1 MMKKLLIILVFS
13 CSILLTGFNTT
24 DEREVTFLVRSMIT
38 AINEKDA
45 EGYIQTLSD
54 YFIKVTYGDKD
65 FLRQNIENFGQ
76 IDLLEF
82 KVVSINTYTSYAH
95 YKLIHTSENYR
106 KTTFFGEMILV
117 KSNEGWKIYYVSEEE
132 LL

>member
-1 MMKKLLIILVFS
+1 
-13 CSILLTGFNTT
+13 
-24 DEREVTFLVRSMIT
+24 
-38 AINEKDA
+38 EKDA

-65 FLRQNIENFGQ
+65 FIRQNIENFGQ